1 MLLLLPMFY
10 LLLQLLSLLKII
22 KFCRRLSTFV
32 FVYFYCNPHTYK
44 ISLPVNTIIFFCLFY
59 RYFWNYKIALPVAI
73 ILVLFNWRTGKTKIH
88 ILLYTMQHCINFY
101 NYTTFIQL
109 FINFINSNFKN
120 YRHCKCQDCC
130 CRCRYSSHSL
140 LVLGHL
146 NNRSV
151 GFNWI
156 LLLQL
161 FLLHF
166 PSSSSSWRGIGG
178 IAIATS

>member
-1 MLLLLPMFY
+1 MKYVNEFWSSTDDKPLAKISADWAEQASVIWWLKIVLLLLPMFY

-59 RYFWNYKIALPVAI
+59 RYYWNYKIALPVAI

-120 YRHCKCQDCC
+120 YRHCKC
-130 CRCRYSSHSL
+130 
-140 LVLGHL
+140 
-146 NNRSV
+146 
-151 GFNWI
+151 
-156 LLLQL
+156 
-161 FLLHF
+161 
-166 PSSSSSWRGIGG
+166 
-178 IAIATS
+178 